1 MKTVTKDIPLAIV
14 LRALGIVSDFDIIDC
29 IVNLNK
35 EDQSEG
41 MEEEE
46 EDELKGILEVIR
58 HCLEEASGSH
68 QQEECLAFIGQHI
81 DKLKKADIP
90 TAREYAIR
98 LLM

>member
-35 EDQSEG
+35 KDGGEN

-46 EDELKGILEVIR
+46 EEELKGIL
-58 HCLEEASGSH
+58 
-68 QQEECLAFIGQHI
+68 
-81 DKLKKADIP
+81 
-90 TAREYAIR
+90 
-98 LLM
+98 